1 MSKGNKFH
9 LALFFATAN
18 RNILNH
24 CFSHYLIHFHYIL
37 HDINVNKLCKIKKL
51 LYSKILNK
59 IHFKIRSI
67 P

>member
-9 LALFFATAN
+9 LALFFATSN

-24 CFSHYLIHFHYIL
+24 CFYYLIHFHYIL
-37 HDINVNKLCKIKKL
+37 HGINVNKLCKFKKL